1 MEFFYVLVIDFTPS
15 CHALEQLYI
24 FCAMCFTQHLSKQK
38 SYCVFFYH
46 KPSVKGENKCC
57 CKTKFWSCWCRWDC
71 LLFLTWVVDRV
82 GRRNTMGGKNF
93 QKLAVKK
100 KLLYLKDLVYTVTLY
115 YPYIKDLV
123 DGCYSH
129 KNYFLNF

>member
-1 MEFFYVLVIDFTPS
+1 
-15 CHALEQLYI
+15 
-24 FCAMCFTQHLSKQK
+24 
-38 SYCVFFYH
+38 
-46 KPSVKGENKCC
+46 
-57 CKTKFWSCWCRWDC
+57 
-71 LLFLTWVVDRV
+71 
-82 GRRNTMGGKNF
+82 MGGKNF